1 MNILLGVDGSE
12 FSDAAIQEVIRTRP
26 KDARIHVMHVIEPL
40 PVVESWAYAVDWQK
54 LLEDQR
60 KEAEALVA
68 DAAKSLRDAGFA
80 VTTAIE
86 EGSAKSILVDTAGK
100 WPADLVVLGSHG
112 RKGLSRFLLG
122 SVSEGV
128 SRHAPC
134 SVLIVRKLPSAEVG
148 IKR

>member
-1 MNILLGVDGSE
+1 
-12 FSDAAIQEVIRTRP
+12 
-26 KDARIHVMHVIEPL
+26 MHVIEPL

-134 SVLIVRKLPSAEVG
+134 SVLIVRKLPSAQVG